1 MNGHL
6 MGKNY
11 GKSPF
16 LMGKSLISMAIFN
29 SYVSHCQRLGMPGF
43 DDAPR
48 NDGPRLPVKS
58 SGAAQR
64 RVPGRVIT
72 DVFPGTSTIVNTKK
86 PNNCLVVWTILKN
99 MSQWEGLSH
108 ILWKINNVWNH
119 QPDKHLKPF
128 GFVWKWGIFPNK

>member
-1 MNGHL
+1 
-6 MGKNY
+6 
-11 GKSPF
+11 
-16 LMGKSLISMAIFN
+16 MAIFY
-29 SYVSHCQRLGMPGF
+29 SYVSHCQRLGTPRF

-86 PNNCLVVWTILKN
+86 PNNWLVVLTILKH

-108 ILWKINNVWNH
+108 ILWKINNV
-119 QPDKHLKPF
+119 
-128 GFVWKWGIFPNK
+128 